1 MKKKLMKNK
10 HIPVMLEEV
19 KSFIPNSKKI
29 NVIDATFGSGG
40 YSSSIIKEFKVNQ
53 LIAIDR
59 DPISEIFAKE
69 LKNKYINFKLVNDK
83 FSNID
88 NIIKEVNSRDKKY
101 DVIIFDL
108 GVSSN
113 QLDNVNRGFSFQK
126 DGPLD
131 MNMGTSSIKA
141 YEVVNLYE
149 EKKLADIIF
158 NLGEEKFSRR
168 IAKNIVIN
176 RKVKLISST
185 LELAKIVSDSI
196 PFSKVKNIRIH
207 PATRTFQAL
216 RIYVND
222 EINELKTSLKKT
234 INILNKDG
242 LLIIV
247 SFQSLE
253 DRIVKDFFNHHSGK
267 RWRSSR
273 HYPELVDSGS
283 ITFKIITK
291 KPLRPSDSEI
301 NFNPRSRSAKL
312 RVAQKIL

>member
-1 MKKKLMKNK
+1 MKNK

-19 KSFIPNSKKI
+19 KSFIPNSKNI

-88 NIIKEVNSRDKKY
+88 RIIKEVNSRDKKY

-113 QLDNVNRGFSFQK
+113 QLDNANRGFSFQK
-126 DGPLD
+126 EGPLD
-131 MNMGTSSIKA
+131 MNMGTSSTKA

-158 NLGEEKFSRR
+158 KLGEEKFSRR
-168 IAKNIVIN
+168 IAKNIVIS

-185 LELAKIVSDSI
+185 SELAKIVSDSI
-196 PFSKVKNIRIH
+196 PFSKIKNKRIH
-207 PATRTFQAL
+207 PATKTFQAL

-222 EINELKTSLKKT
+222 EINELRTSLKKT

-291 KPLRPSDSEI
+291 KPLRPSDTEI
-301 NFNPRSRSAKL
+301 NLNPRSRSAKL
-312 RVAQKIL
+312 RVAQKII

>member
-1 MKKKLMKNK
+1 
-10 HIPVMLEEV
+10 MLEEV

-29 NVIDATFGSGG
+29 NIIDATFGSGG

-88 NIIKEVNSRDKKY
+88 RIIKEVTSRDKKY

-113 QLDNVNRGFSFQK
+113 QLDNANRGFSFQK

-131 MNMGTSSIKA
+131 MNMGTSSTKA

-149 EKKLADIIF
+149 EKKLAEIIF
-158 NLGEEKFSRR
+158 KLGEEKFSRR

-176 RKVKLISST
+176 RKSKLISST
-185 LELAKIVSDSI
+185 SELAKIVSDSI
-196 PFSKVKNIRIH
+196 PFRKIKNIRIH
-207 PATRTFQAL
+207 PATKTFQAL

-222 EINELKTSLKKT
+222 EINELRTSLKKT

-291 KPLRPSDSEI
+291 KPLRPSDTEI
-301 NFNPRSRSAKL
+301 NLNPRSRSAKL
-312 RVAQKIL
+312 RVAQKII

>member
-1 MKKKLMKNK
+1 
-10 HIPVMLEEV
+10 MLEEV
-19 KSFIPNSKKI
+19 KSFIPKSKKI

-88 NIIKEVNSRDKKY
+88 RIIKEVNSKDKKY

-113 QLDNVNRGFSFQK
+113 QLDNANRGFSFLK

-131 MNMGTSSIKA
+131 MNMGTSSTKA
-141 YEVVNLYE
+141 YEVVNLFE

-158 NLGEEKFSRR
+158 KLGEEKFSRR

-185 LELAKIVSDSI
+185 SELAKIVSDSI
-196 PFSKVKNIRIH
+196 PFNKTNNIKIH

-234 INILNKDG
+234 IDILNKHG

-253 DRIVKDFFNHHSGK
+253 DRIVKDFFNHHGGK

-273 HYPELVDSGS
+273 HYPELADTGP

-312 RVAQKIL
+312 RVAQKLT

>member
-1 MKKKLMKNK
+1 
-10 HIPVMLEEV
+10 MLEEV

-88 NIIKEVNSRDKKY
+88 RIIKEVTSGDKKY

-113 QLDNVNRGFSFQK
+113 QLDNANRGFSFQK

-131 MNMGTSSIKA
+131 MNMGTSSTKA
-141 YEVVNLYE
+141 YEIVNLYE

-158 NLGEEKFSRR
+158 KLGEEKFSRR
-168 IAKNIVIN
+168 IAKNIVIS

-185 LELAKIVSDSI
+185 SELAKIVSDSI
-196 PFSKVKNIRIH
+196 PFNKVKNIRIH

-222 EINELKTSLKKT
+222 EINELNTSLKKT

-253 DRIVKDFFNHHSGK
+253 DRIVKDFFNHQSGK

-312 RVAQKIL
+312 RVAQKII

>member
-1 MKKKLMKNK
+1 
-10 HIPVMLEEV
+10 MLEEV
-19 KSFIPNSKKI
+19 KSFIPNSKNI

-40 YSSSIIKEFKVNQ
+40 DSSSIINEFKGNQ

-88 NIIKEVNSRDKKY
+88 RIIKEVNSRDKKY

-113 QLDNVNRGFSFQK
+113 QLDNANRGFSFQK
-126 DGPLD
+126 EGPLD
-131 MNMGTSSIKA
+131 MNMGTSSTKA

-158 NLGEEKFSRR
+158 KLGEEKFSRR
-168 IAKNIVIN
+168 IAKNIVIS

-185 LELAKIVSDSI
+185 SELAKIVSDSI
-196 PFSKVKNIRIH
+196 PFSKIKNKRIH
-207 PATRTFQAL
+207 PATKTFQAL

-222 EINELKTSLKKT
+222 EINELRTSLKKT

-291 KPLRPSDSEI
+291 KPLRPSDTEI
-301 NFNPRSRSAKL
+301 NLNPRSRSAKL
-312 RVAQKIL
+312 RVAQKII

>member
-1 MKKKLMKNK
+1 MKNK
-10 HIPVMLEEV
+10 HIPVMLKEV

-69 LKNKYINFKLVNDK
+69 LKNKYINFKLINDK

-88 NIIKEVNSRDKKY
+88 RIIKEVNSRDKKY

-113 QLDNVNRGFSFQK
+113 QLDNANRGFSFQK
-126 DGPLD
+126 EGPLD
-131 MNMGTSSIKA
+131 MNMGTSSTKA

-158 NLGEEKFSRR
+158 KLGEEKFSRR
-168 IAKNIVIN
+168 IAKNIVIS
-176 RKVKLISST
+176 RKVKLISGTS
-185 LELAKIVSDSI
+185 ELAKIVSDSI
-196 PFSKVKNIRIH
+196 LFSKIKNIRIH
-207 PATRTFQAL
+207 PATKTFQAL

-222 EINELKTSLKKT
+222 EINELRTSLKKT

-291 KPLRPSDSEI
+291 KPLRPSDNEI
-301 NFNPRSRSAKL
+301 SLNSRSRSAKL
-312 RVAQKIL
+312 RVAQKII

>member
-1 MKKKLMKNK
+1 MKKKSMNNK

-29 NVIDATFGSGG
+29 NGIDATFGSGG
-40 YSSSIIKEFKVNQ
+40 YSSSIIKKFKVNQ

-88 NIIKEVNSRDKKY
+88 RVVKEVNSRDKKY

-113 QLDNVNRGFSFQK
+113 QLDNANRGFSFQK

-131 MNMGTSSIKA
+131 MNMGTSSTKA

-158 NLGEEKFSRR
+158 KLGEEKFSRR
-168 IAKNIVIN
+168 IAKNIVIS

-196 PFSKVKNIRIH
+196 PFNKVKNIRIH

-291 KPLRPSDSEI
+291 KPLRPSDTEI
-301 NFNPRSRSAKL
+301 NLNPRSRSAKL
-312 RVAQKIL
+312 RVAQKII

>member
-1 MKKKLMKNK
+1 MKNK

-40 YSSSIIKEFKVNQ
+40 YSSSIIKGFKVNQ

-88 NIIKEVNSRDKKY
+88 KIIKEVNSRDKKY

-113 QLDNVNRGFSFQK
+113 QLDNANRGFSFQK

-131 MNMGTSSIKA
+131 MNMGTSSTKA

-158 NLGEEKFSRR
+158 KLGEEKFSRR
-168 IAKNIVIN
+168 IAKNIVRN
-176 RKVKLISST
+176 RKAKLINST
-185 LELAKIVSDSI
+185 SELAKIVSESI
-196 PFSKVKNIRIH
+196 PFRKVKNIRIH

-222 EINELKTSLKKT
+222 EINELRTSLKKT

-273 HYPELVDSGS
+273 HYPELADSGS

-291 KPLRPSDSEI
+291 KPMRPSDNEI
-301 NFNPRSRSAKL
+301 NLNPRSRSAKL
-312 RVAQKIL
+312 RVAQKII

>member
-19 KSFIPNSKKI
+19 KSFIPNRKNI

-40 YSSSIIKEFKVNQ
+40 YSSSIIKDFKVNQ

-88 NIIKEVNSRDKKY
+88 RIIKEVNSGDKKY

-113 QLDNVNRGFSFQK
+113 QLDNANRGFSFQK
-126 DGPLD
+126 EGPLD
-131 MNMGTSSIKA
+131 MNMGTSSTKA

-158 NLGEEKFSRR
+158 KLGEEKFSRR
-168 IAKNIVIN
+168 IAKNIVIS

-185 LELAKIVSDSI
+185 SELAKIVSDSI
-196 PFSKVKNIRIH
+196 PFSKIKNIRIH
-207 PATRTFQAL
+207 PATKTFQAL

-222 EINELKTSLKKT
+222 EINELRTSLKKT

-291 KPLRPSDSEI
+291 KPLRPSDTEI
-301 NFNPRSRSAKL
+301 NLNPRSRSAKL
-312 RVAQKIL
+312 RVGQKII

>member
-1 MKKKLMKNK
+1 MTNK

-19 KSFIPNSKKI
+19 KSFIPNSRKI

-40 YSSSIIKEFKVNQ
+40 YSSSIIKEFRVNQ

-69 LKNKYINFKLVNDK
+69 LKNQYINFKLVNDK

-88 NIIKEVNSRDKKY
+88 RIIKEVNSKDKKY

-113 QLDNVNRGFSFQK
+113 QIDNAKRGFSFQK

-131 MNMGTSSIKA
+131 MNMGTSSTKA
-141 YEVVNLYE
+141 YEVVNLFE

-158 NLGEEKFSRR
+158 KLGEEKFSRR
-168 IAKNIVIN
+168 IAKNIVIK

-185 LELAKIVSDSI
+185 TELAKIVSDSI
-196 PFSKVKNIRIH
+196 PFSKVKNIKIH

-222 EINELKTSLKKT
+222 EINELRASLNKT

-291 KPLRPSDSEI
+291 KPLRPSDTEI
-301 NFNPRSRSAKL
+301 NLNPRSRSAKL
-312 RVAQKIL
+312 RVAQKII

>member
-1 MKKKLMKNK
+1 
-10 HIPVMLEEV
+10 MLEEV

-88 NIIKEVNSRDKKY
+88 KIIKEVNSRDKKY

-113 QLDNVNRGFSFQK
+113 QLDNANRGFSFQK

-131 MNMGTSSIKA
+131 MNMGTSSTKA

-158 NLGEEKFSRR
+158 KLGEEKFSRR

-176 RKVKLISST
+176 RKDKLISST
-185 LELAKIVSDSI
+185 SELAKIVSDSI
-196 PFSKVKNIRIH
+196 PFSKLKNIRIH

-222 EINELKTSLKKT
+222 EINELRTSLKKT

-291 KPLRPSDSEI
+291 KPLRPSDTEI
-301 NFNPRSRSAKL
+301 NLNPRSRSAKL
-312 RVAQKIL
+312 RVAQKII

>member
-1 MKKKLMKNK
+1 MKNK

-19 KSFIPNSKKI
+19 KSFIPNRKNI

-88 NIIKEVNSRDKKY
+88 RIVKEVNSRDKKY

-113 QLDNVNRGFSFQK
+113 QLDNANRGFSFQK
-126 DGPLD
+126 EGPLD
-131 MNMGTSSIKA
+131 MNMGTSSTKA

-158 NLGEEKFSRR
+158 KLGEEKFSRR
-168 IAKNIVIN
+168 IAKNIVIS

-185 LELAKIVSDSI
+185 SELAKIVSDSI
-196 PFSKVKNIRIH
+196 PFSKIKNIRIH
-207 PATRTFQAL
+207 PATKTFQAL

-222 EINELKTSLKKT
+222 EINELRTSLKKT
-234 INILNKDG
+234 INILSKDG

-291 KPLRPSDSEI
+291 KPLRPSDTEI
-301 NFNPRSRSAKL
+301 NLNPRSRSAKL
-312 RVAQKIL
+312 RVAQKII

>member
-1 MKKKLMKNK
+1 MKNK

-88 NIIKEVNSRDKKY
+88 RIIKEVNSRDKKY

-113 QLDNVNRGFSFQK
+113 QLDNANRGFSFQK

-131 MNMGTSSIKA
+131 MNMGTSSTKA
-141 YEVVNLYE
+141 YEVVNLYK
-149 EKKLADIIF
+149 EKKLAEIIF
-158 NLGEEKFSRR
+158 KLGEEKFSRR

-176 RKVKLISST
+176 RKFKLISST
-185 LELAKIVSDSI
+185 SELAKIVSDSI
-196 PFSKVKNIRIH
+196 PFNKVKNIRIH
-207 PATRTFQAL
+207 PATKTFQAL

-291 KPLRPSDSEI
+291 KPLRPSDTEI
-301 NFNPRSRSAKL
+301 NLNPRSRSAKL
-312 RVAQKIL
+312 RVAQKII

>member
-1 MKKKLMKNK
+1 
-10 HIPVMLEEV
+10 MLEEV
-19 KSFIPNSKKI
+19 KSFIPNSKNI

-88 NIIKEVNSRDKKY
+88 RIIKEVNSRDKKY

-113 QLDNVNRGFSFQK
+113 QLDNANRGFSFQK
-126 DGPLD
+126 EGPLD
-131 MNMGTSSIKA
+131 MNMGTSSTKA

-158 NLGEEKFSRR
+158 KLGEEKFSRR
-168 IAKNIVIN
+168 IAKNIVIS

-185 LELAKIVSDSI
+185 SELAKIVSDSI
-196 PFSKVKNIRIH
+196 PFSKIKIKEF
-207 PATRTFQAL
+207 TQL
-216 RIYVND
+216 
-222 EINELKTSLKKT
+222 LKL
-234 INILNKDG
+234 
-242 LLIIV
+242 
-247 SFQSLE
+247 
-253 DRIVKDFFNHHSGK
+253 
-267 RWRSSR
+267 
-273 HYPELVDSGS
+273 
-283 ITFKIITK
+283 FKH
-291 KPLRPSDSEI
+291 
-301 NFNPRSRSAKL
+301 
-312 RVAQKIL
+312 

>member
-1 MKKKLMKNK
+1 MKNK

-19 KSFIPNSKKI
+19 KSFIPNSKNI

-88 NIIKEVNSRDKKY
+88 RIIKEVNSRDKKY

-113 QLDNVNRGFSFQK
+113 QLDNANRGFSFQK
-126 DGPLD
+126 EGPLD
-131 MNMGTSSIKA
+131 MNMGTSSTKA

-158 NLGEEKFSRR
+158 KLGEEKFSRR
-168 IAKNIVIN
+168 IAKNIVIS

-185 LELAKIVSDSI
+185 SELAKIVSDSI
-196 PFSKVKNIRIH
+196 PFSKIKNIRIH
-207 PATRTFQAL
+207 PATKTFQAL

-222 EINELKTSLKKT
+222 EINELRTSLKKT

-291 KPLRPSDSEI
+291 KPLRPSDTEI
-301 NFNPRSRSAKL
+301 NLNPRSRSAKL
-312 RVAQKIL
+312 RVAQKII

>member
-1 MKKKLMKNK
+1 
-10 HIPVMLEEV
+10 MLEEV
-19 KSFIPNSKKI
+19 KSFIPNSKNI

-69 LKNKYINFKLVNDK
+69 LKNKYVNFKLVNDK

-88 NIIKEVNSRDKKY
+88 RIIKEVNSRDKKY

-113 QLDNVNRGFSFQK
+113 QLDNANRGFSFQK
-126 DGPLD
+126 EGPLD
-131 MNMGTSSIKA
+131 MNMGTSSTKA

-158 NLGEEKFSRR
+158 KLGEEKFSRR
-168 IAKNIVIN
+168 IAKNIVIS

-185 LELAKIVSDSI
+185 SELAKIVSDSI
-196 PFSKVKNIRIH
+196 PFSKIKNIRIH
-207 PATRTFQAL
+207 PATKTFQAL

-222 EINELKTSLKKT
+222 EINELRTSLKKT

-291 KPLRPSDSEI
+291 KPLRPSDTEI
-301 NFNPRSRSAKL
+301 NLNPRSRSAKL
-312 RVAQKIL
+312 RVAQKII

>member
-1 MKKKLMKNK
+1 M
-10 HIPVMLEEV
+10 
-19 KSFIPNSKKI
+19 
-29 NVIDATFGSGG
+29 
-40 YSSSIIKEFKVNQ
+40 
-53 LIAIDR
+53 
-59 DPISEIFAKE
+59 
-69 LKNKYINFKLVNDK
+69 
-83 FSNID
+83 
-88 NIIKEVNSRDKKY
+88 
-101 DVIIFDL
+101 

-113 QLDNVNRGFSFQK
+113 QLDNANRGFSFQK

-131 MNMGTSSIKA
+131 MNMGTSSTKA
-141 YEVVNLYE
+141 YEVVNLYK
-149 EKKLADIIF
+149 EKKLAEIIF
-158 NLGEEKFSRR
+158 KLGEEKFSRR

-176 RKVKLISST
+176 RKSKLISST
-185 LELAKIVSDSI
+185 SELAKIVSDSI
-196 PFSKVKNIRIH
+196 PFNKVKNIRIH

-312 RVAQKIL
+312 RVAQKII

>member
-1 MKKKLMKNK
+1 
-10 HIPVMLEEV
+10 MLEEV

-88 NIIKEVNSRDKKY
+88 RIIKEVNSRDKKY

-113 QLDNVNRGFSFQK
+113 QLDNASRGFSFQK

-131 MNMGTSSIKA
+131 MNMGTSFTKA

-149 EKKLADIIF
+149 EKKLAEIIF
-158 NLGEEKFSRR
+158 KLGEEKFSRR

-196 PFSKVKNIRIH
+196 PFRKVNSKKIH

-222 EINELKTSLKKT
+222 EINELRTSLNKT
-234 INILNKDG
+234 INILSKEG

-291 KPLRPSDSEI
+291 KPLRPSDTEI
-301 NFNPRSRSAKL
+301 NLNHRSRSAKL
-312 RVAQKIL
+312 RVAQKII

>member
-1 MKKKLMKNK
+1 MKNK

-19 KSFIPNSKKI
+19 KSFIPNRKNI

-40 YSSSIIKEFKVNQ
+40 YSSSIIKDFKVNQ

-59 DPISEIFAKE
+59 DPTSEIFAKE

-88 NIIKEVNSRDKKY
+88 GIIEEVNSRDKKY

-113 QLDNVNRGFSFQK
+113 QLDNANRGFSFQK
-126 DGPLD
+126 EGPLD
-131 MNMGTSSIKA
+131 MNMGTSSTKA

-158 NLGEEKFSRR
+158 KLGEEKFSRR
-168 IAKNIVIN
+168 IAKNIVIS

-185 LELAKIVSDSI
+185 SELAKIVSDSI
-196 PFSKVKNIRIH
+196 PFSKIKNIRIH
-207 PATRTFQAL
+207 PATKTFQAL

-222 EINELKTSLKKT
+222 EINELRTSLKKT

-291 KPLRPSDSEI
+291 KPLRPSDTEI
-301 NFNPRSRSAKL
+301 NLNPRSRSAKL
-312 RVAQKIL
+312 RVAQKII

>member
-88 NIIKEVNSRDKKY
+88 RIIKEVNSRDKKY

-113 QLDNVNRGFSFQK
+113 QLDNATRGFSFQK
-126 DGPLD
+126 AGPLD
-131 MNMGTSSIKA
+131 MNMGTSSTKA

-158 NLGEEKFSRR
+158 KLGEEKFSRR

-176 RKVKLISST
+176 RKAKLISST
-185 LELAKIVSDSI
+185 SELAKIVSESI
-196 PFSKVKNIRIH
+196 PFRKVKNIRIH

-312 RVAQKIL
+312 RVAQKII

>member
-1 MKKKLMKNK
+1 
-10 HIPVMLEEV
+10 MLEEV
-19 KSFIPNSKKI
+19 KSFIPNSKNI

-88 NIIKEVNSRDKKY
+88 RIIKEVNSRDKKY

-113 QLDNVNRGFSFQK
+113 QLDNANRGFSFQK
-126 DGPLD
+126 EGPLD
-131 MNMGTSSIKA
+131 MNMGTSSTKA

-158 NLGEEKFSRR
+158 KLGEEKFSRR
-168 IAKNIVIN
+168 IAKNIVIS

-185 LELAKIVSDSI
+185 SELAKIVSDSI
-196 PFSKVKNIRIH
+196 PFSKIKNKRIH
-207 PATRTFQAL
+207 PATKTFQAL

-222 EINELKTSLKKT
+222 EINELRTSLKKT

-291 KPLRPSDSEI
+291 KPLRPSDTEI
-301 NFNPRSRSAKL
+301 NLNPRSRSAKL
-312 RVAQKIL
+312 RVAQKII

>member
-1 MKKKLMKNK
+1 
-10 HIPVMLEEV
+10 MLEEV
-19 KSFIPNSKKI
+19 KSFIPNSNKI
-29 NVIDATFGSGG
+29 NIIDATFGSGG

-88 NIIKEVNSRDKKY
+88 RIIKEVNSRDKKY

-113 QLDNVNRGFSFQK
+113 QLDNANRGFSFQK
-126 DGPLD
+126 EGPLD
-131 MNMGTSSIKA
+131 MNMGTSSTKA
-141 YEVVNLYE
+141 YEVVNIYE

-158 NLGEEKFSRR
+158 KLGEEKFSRR

-176 RKVKLISST
+176 RKAKLISST
-185 LELAKIVSDSI
+185 SELAKIVSDSI

-222 EINELKTSLKKT
+222 EINELRTSLKKT

-291 KPLRPSDSEI
+291 KPLRPSDTEI
-301 NFNPRSRSAKL
+301 NLNPRSRSAKL
-312 RVAQKIL
+312 RVAQKII

>member
-88 NIIKEVNSRDKKY
+88 KIIKEINSRDKKY

-113 QLDNVNRGFSFQK
+113 QLDNANRGFSFQK
-126 DGPLD
+126 EGPLD
-131 MNMGTSSIKA
+131 MNMGTSSTKA

-158 NLGEEKFSRR
+158 KLGEEKFSRR
-168 IAKNIVIN
+168 IAKNIVIS

-185 LELAKIVSDSI
+185 SELAKIVSDSI
-196 PFSKVKNIRIH
+196 PFNKVKNIRIH
-207 PATRTFQAL
+207 PATKTFQAL

-234 INILNKDG
+234 INILN
-242 LLIIV
+242 
-247 SFQSLE
+247 
-253 DRIVKDFFNHHSGK
+253 N
-267 RWRSSR
+267 
-273 HYPELVDSGS
+273 P
-283 ITFKIITK
+283 TF
-291 KPLRPSDSEI
+291 
-301 NFNPRSRSAKL
+301 
-312 RVAQKIL
+312 

>member
-1 MKKKLMKNK
+1 
-10 HIPVMLEEV
+10 MLEEV
-19 KSFIPNSKKI
+19 KSFIPNSKNI

-40 YSSSIIKEFKVNQ
+40 YSSSIIKDFKVNQ

-88 NIIKEVNSRDKKY
+88 GIIEEVNSRDKKY

-113 QLDNVNRGFSFQK
+113 QLDNANRGFSFQK
-126 DGPLD
+126 EGPLD
-131 MNMGTSSIKA
+131 MNMGTSSTKA

-158 NLGEEKFSRR
+158 KLGEEKFSRR
-168 IAKNIVIN
+168 IAKNIVIS

-185 LELAKIVSDSI
+185 SELAKIVSDSI
-196 PFSKVKNIRIH
+196 PFSKIKNKRIH
-207 PATRTFQAL
+207 PATKTFQAL

-222 EINELKTSLKKT
+222 EINELSTSLKKT

-291 KPLRPSDSEI
+291 KPLRPSDTEI
-301 NFNPRSRSAKL
+301 NLNPRSRSAKL
-312 RVAQKIL
+312 RVAQKII

>member
-1 MKKKLMKNK
+1 MKNK
-10 HIPVMLEEV
+10 HIPVMLKEV

-88 NIIKEVNSRDKKY
+88 RIIKEVNSRDKKY

-113 QLDNVNRGFSFQK
+113 QLDNANRGFSFQK

-131 MNMGTSSIKA
+131 MNMGTSSTKA
-141 YEVVNLYE
+141 HEVVNLYE

-158 NLGEEKFSRR
+158 KLGEEKFSRR
-168 IAKNIVIN
+168 IAKNIVIS

-185 LELAKIVSDSI
+185 SELAKIVSDSI

-234 INILNKDG
+234 INILNKYG

-253 DRIVKDFFNHHSGK
+253 DRIVKDFFNHQSGK

-273 HYPELVDSGS
+273 HYPELVDSGL

-291 KPLRPSDSEI
+291 KPSRPSDSEI

-312 RVAQKIL
+312 RVAQKII

>member
-1 MKKKLMKNK
+1 MKNK
-10 HIPVMLEEV
+10 HIPVMLEEI
-19 KSFIPNSKKI
+19 KSFIPINKKI
-29 NVIDATFGSGG
+29 NIIDATFGAGG
-40 YSSSIIKEFKVNQ
+40 YTSSILKEFNINQ

-59 DPISEIFAKE
+59 DPLSEFFAKE
-69 LKNKYINFKLVNDK
+69 LRKKYINFKLVNDK

-88 NIIKEVNSRDKKY
+88 RIIKNQNLGINQY
-101 DVIIFDL
+101 DLIIFDL
-108 GVSSN
+108 GINSN
-113 QLDNVNRGFSFQK
+113 QLENSDRGFSFQK

-131 MNMGTSSIKA
+131 MNMGSSPKKA

-158 NLGEEKFSRR
+158 KLGEERFSKR
-168 IAKNIVIN
+168 IAKNIVLK
-176 RKVKLISST
+176 RKVKLINST
-185 LELAKIVSDSI
+185 AELAKIISESI
-196 PFSKVKNIRIH
+196 PVSNTKNKKIH

-216 RIYVND
+216 RIYIND
-222 EINELKTSLKKT
+222 EINELKVSLSKI
-234 INILNKDG
+234 INILKKDG

-253 DRIVKDFFNHHSGK
+253 DRIVKDFFNHNSGK

-273 HYPELVDSGS
+273 HYPDLADTGS

-291 KPLRPSDSEI
+291 KPMRPSDKEI

-312 RVAQKIL
+312 RVAQKII

>member
-1 MKKKLMKNK
+1 
-10 HIPVMLEEV
+10 MLEEV
-19 KSFIPNSKKI
+19 KSFIPKNKKI

-59 DPISEIFAKE
+59 DPISEIFSKE
-69 LKNKYINFKLVNDK
+69 LKNKCINFKLVNDK

-88 NIIKEVNSRDKKY
+88 QIIKKVNSRDNKY

-108 GVSSN
+108 GISSN
-113 QLDNVNRGFSFQK
+113 QLDNANRGCSFQK
-126 DGPLD
+126 DGPLE
-131 MNMGTSSIKA
+131 MNMGISSKKA
-141 YEVVNLYE
+141 YEVVNLYD

-158 NLGEEKFSRR
+158 KLGEEKFSRR
-168 IAKNIVIN
+168 IAKNIVIS
-176 RKVKLISST
+176 RKDKLINST
-185 LELAKIVSDSI
+185 LELAKIISKCI
-196 PFSKVKNIRIH
+196 PINKAKKIRIH

-222 EINELKTSLKKT
+222 EINELRTSLKKT
-234 INILNKDG
+234 INILSKDG

-283 ITFKIITK
+283 IPFKIITK
-291 KPLRPSDSEI
+291 KPMRPSSTEI
-301 NFNPRSRSAKL
+301 NLNPRSRSAKL
-312 RVAQKIL
+312 RVAQKII

>member
-19 KSFIPNSKKI
+19 KSFIPNSKNI

-69 LKNKYINFKLVNDK
+69 LKNKYVNFKLVNDK

-88 NIIKEVNSRDKKY
+88 RIIKEVNSRDKKY

-113 QLDNVNRGFSFQK
+113 QLDNANRGFSFQK
-126 DGPLD
+126 EGPLD
-131 MNMGTSSIKA
+131 MNMGTSSTKA

-158 NLGEEKFSRR
+158 KLGEEKFSRR
-168 IAKNIVIN
+168 IAKNIVIS

-185 LELAKIVSDSI
+185 SELAKIVSDSI
-196 PFSKVKNIRIH
+196 PFSKIKNKRIH
-207 PATRTFQAL
+207 PATKTFQAL

-222 EINELKTSLKKT
+222 EINELRTSLKKT

-291 KPLRPSDSEI
+291 KPLRPSDTEI
-301 NFNPRSRSAKL
+301 NLNPRSRSAKL
-312 RVAQKIL
+312 RVAQKII

>member
-1 MKKKLMKNK
+1 
-10 HIPVMLEEV
+10 MLEEV

-29 NVIDATFGSGG
+29 NIIDATFGSGG

-59 DPISEIFAKE
+59 DPISAIFAKE

-88 NIIKEVNSRDKKY
+88 KIIKEVNSSDKKY

-113 QLDNVNRGFSFQK
+113 QLDNANRGFSFQK

-131 MNMGTSSIKA
+131 MNMGNSSTKA

-158 NLGEEKFSRR
+158 KLGEEKFSRR
-168 IAKNIVIN
+168 IAKNIVIS

-185 LELAKIVSDSI
+185 SELAKIVSYSI

-222 EINELKTSLKKT
+222 EINELNTSLKKT

-312 RVAQKIL
+312 RVAQKII

>member
-1 MKKKLMKNK
+1 MENK

-19 KSFIPNSKKI
+19 KSFIPNSKNI

-40 YSSSIIKEFKVNQ
+40 DSSSIINEFKGNQ

-88 NIIKEVNSRDKKY
+88 RIIKEVNSGDKKY

-113 QLDNVNRGFSFQK
+113 QLDNANRGFSFQK
-126 DGPLD
+126 EGPLD
-131 MNMGTSSIKA
+131 MNMGTSSTKA

-158 NLGEEKFSRR
+158 KLGEEKFSRR
-168 IAKNIVIN
+168 IAKNIVIS

-185 LELAKIVSDSI
+185 SELAKIVSDSI
-196 PFSKVKNIRIH
+196 PFSKIKNIRIH
-207 PATRTFQAL
+207 PATKTFQAL

-222 EINELKTSLKKT
+222 EINELRTSLKKT

-291 KPLRPSDSEI
+291 KPLRPSDTEI
-301 NFNPRSRSAKL
+301 NLNPRSRSAKL
-312 RVAQKIL
+312 RVAQKII

>member
-1 MKKKLMKNK
+1 MKNK

-19 KSFIPNSKKI
+19 KSFIPNRKNI

-88 NIIKEVNSRDKKY
+88 RIIKEVNSRDKKY

-113 QLDNVNRGFSFQK
+113 QLDNANRGFSFQK
-126 DGPLD
+126 EGPLD
-131 MNMGTSSIKA
+131 MNMGTSSTKA

-158 NLGEEKFSRR
+158 KLGEEKFSRR
-168 IAKNIVIN
+168 IAKNIVIS

-185 LELAKIVSDSI
+185 SELAKIVSDSI
-196 PFSKVKNIRIH
+196 PFSKIKNKRIH
-207 PATRTFQAL
+207 PATKTFQAL

-222 EINELKTSLKKT
+222 EINELRTSLKKT

-291 KPLRPSDSEI
+291 KPLRPSDTEI
-301 NFNPRSRSAKL
+301 NLNPRSRSAKL
-312 RVAQKIL
+312 RVAQKII